1 MRPVDEVTRLWNDT
15 RLRMSQGRPSLA
27 SWSPAAWSWPLVTAV
42 GAAMVTLIATS
53 SSDVPAG
60 SNTNVAAAPVALQAT
75 CQDQTWPYL
84 SDDCL
89 RRDQA
94 ARARAAEVRVIQHQ
108 PAMAAAAIGARP
120 WAPKATLPSRQPQ
133 SRHKQATHDGDPSRT
148 VTDRSG
154 RKGRNAAP
162 ERIYVVPGDSAYRA
176 FGSGA
181 R

>member
-1 MRPVDEVTRLWNDT
+1 MRPVDELTRLWNDT
-15 RLRMSQGRPSLA
+15 HLRMPQGWQLLA
-27 SWSPAAWSWPLVTAV
+27 SWSRAAWSWPLVAAV

-60 SNTNVAAAPVALQAT
+60 SNTNVATAPVALQAS

-89 RRDQA
+89 RRNE
-94 ARARAAEVRVIQHQ
+94 RVRAAQVRVIQHE
-108 PAMAAAAIGARP
+108 PAMAAAAIGATP
-120 WAPKATLPSRQPQ
+120 WAPKAKSQSRQSQ
-133 SRHKQATHDGDPSRT
+133 SRHKQATPDADPSRT

-154 RKGRNAAP
+154 RRGRNAAAD
-162 ERIYVVPGDSAYRA
+162 RVYVVPGDSAYRA
-176 FGSGA
+176 FGSGS